1 MKGNITND
9 SYQGVD
15 RRNIAV
21 SSQDNDNKVDMEYTE
36 PEDADI
42 KELNQG
48 EDSTDTD
55 DPKRGACSQSN
66 ESCRKS
72 TVGVAEL
79 KHDDKGNINLP

>member
-9 SYQGVD
+9 SYQEVE

-21 SSQDNDNKVDMEYTE
+21 NSQENENKVDLEYTE

-48 EDSTDTD
+48 KDSTDTD

-66 ESCRKS
+66 ESSRKS
-72 TVGVAEL
+72 TIEVTEL
-79 KHDDKGNINLP
+79 KHDDKA